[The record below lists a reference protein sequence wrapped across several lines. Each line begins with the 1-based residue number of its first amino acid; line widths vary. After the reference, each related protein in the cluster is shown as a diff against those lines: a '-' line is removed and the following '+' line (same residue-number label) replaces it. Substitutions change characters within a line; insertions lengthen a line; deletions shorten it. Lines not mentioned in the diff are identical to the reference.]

1 MQRLILV
8 LLTFALV
15 TACSS
20 TRETSSSDTQIPV
33 STRTVAEYSEEDIMR
48 AKSFYIQGITA
59 FEMQDFN
66 TALDQLTM
74 SYIIVPDDAGVNFA
88 LADAYMYL
96 SDFTNAVFYA
106 TEAIDI
112 DPANKWYHVKL
123 AEIYIRDGQEANAV
137 TALER
142 ATSYFPKDIDLLI
155 IKAGTL
161 TEIGEYKA
169 SNDVYERIAAISGP
183 DLQLYFQQYRN
194 YVMLED
200 VDGAT
205 KIMESAVKM
214 EPDNPTLIQMLGNLY
229 LEDEQYEKALELYEK
244 ALGNGI
250 TQPEIKIGLT
260 DLYIQ
265 QGKWDEATAFIREM
279 IEDPMVLQP
288 VKNELM
294 QFVMSQFMSDS
305 SSPAMRHNTMTIIE
319 AYSEAFPE
327 DPDALALAA
336 DFYLIIEDDE
346 NALIKLRE
354 TVRLMPENEPAW
366 RQLVQ
371 LYYSESQ
378 FEEIIAISDEAERWV
393 PEDAFIR
400 FFIGMAYSFT
410 DDTENAI
417 SWLNQATEVP
427 ARPNFKSVVW
437 GVLGDTY
444 QQADNWPQ
452 AVNAYEEAIA
462 LDPDNSTALNNYA
475 YYLSVRNENLQT
487 AYEMSLRAVSMEP
500 NNSSY
505 LDTLGWIYFKKGN
518 YAKAREHITAAIENG
533 GNSATILEHM
543 GDVYD
548 KLDDSENAL
557 KWWEQAFEAD
567 PSRVYLLDRI
577 EG

>member
-1 MQRLILV
+1 
-8 LLTFALV
+8 
-15 TACSS
+15 
-20 TRETSSSDTQIPV
+20 
-33 STRTVAEYSEEDIMR
+33 
-48 AKSFYIQGITA
+48 
-59 FEMQDFN
+59 MQDFN

-106 TEAIDI
+106 SEAIDI
-112 DPANKWYHVKL
+112 DPANKWYHIKL
-123 AEIYIRDGQEANAV
+123 AEIYIRSGQEQNAV
-137 TALER
+137 AALQR
-142 ATSYFPKDIDLLI
+142 ASSYFPKDVDLLI

-161 TEIGEYKA
+161 SEIGEYNA
-169 SNDVYERIAAISGP
+169 SNDVYERIAAISGS
-183 DLQLYFQQYRN
+183 DIQLYFQQYRN

-200 VDGAT
+200 IAGAT
-205 KIMESAVKM
+205 KIMENAVKM

-229 LEDEQYEKALELYEK
+229 LEDEQYIKALELYET
-244 ALGNGI
+244 AMENGI
-250 TQPEIKIGLT
+250 SQPEIKIGLT

-279 IEDPMVLQP
+279 IEDPLVLKP
-288 VKNELM
+288 VKSELM
-294 QFVMSQFMSDS
+294 QFVMSQFMRDS
-305 SSPAMRHNTMTIIE
+305 SSPTMRQNTMTIIE

-354 TVRLMPENEPAW
+354 TVRLLPENEPAW

-371 LYYSESQ
+371 LYYSEGQ
-378 FEEIIAISDEAERWV
+378 YEEIIAISDEAERWV

-400 FFIGMAYSFT
+400 FFIGMAFSFT
-410 DDTENAI
+410 DDSESAI
-417 SWLNQATEVP
+417 KWLNQATEVP

-452 AVNAYEEAIA
+452 AANAYEEAIA

-475 YYLSVRNENLQT
+475 YYLSVRNEELDK

-518 YAKAREHITAAIENG
+518 YTKAREHITAAIENG
-533 GNSATILEHM
+533 GTSATILEHM
-543 GDVYD
+543 GDVYN
-548 KLDDSENAL
+548 KLEDNENAV
-557 KWWEQAFEAD
+557 KWWKQAFEAD
-567 PSRVYLLDRI
+567 PGRDYLLDRI